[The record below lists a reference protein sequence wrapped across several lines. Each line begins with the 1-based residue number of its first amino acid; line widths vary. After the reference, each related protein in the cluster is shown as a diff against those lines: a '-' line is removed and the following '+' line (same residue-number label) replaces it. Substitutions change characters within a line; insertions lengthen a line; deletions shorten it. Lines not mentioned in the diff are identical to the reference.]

1 MTRFRGIKFTELPI
15 FEIWIGEKERE
26 FVRGSCDLNLTC
38 QLFENGMF
46 LFLENRTI
54 ESYIDMRRTHT
65 HTHASL
71 FVLLA
76 VLPLWNWY
84 TEGSVDNRPN
94 MISW

>member
-1 MTRFRGIKFTELPI
+1 MTRFRGIKFTELPT

-65 HTHASL
+65 YTRITFCFACCFA
-71 FVLLA
+71 FVEL
-76 VLPLWNWY
+76 VHRRFC
-84 TEGSVDNRPN
+84 G
-94 MISW
+94 